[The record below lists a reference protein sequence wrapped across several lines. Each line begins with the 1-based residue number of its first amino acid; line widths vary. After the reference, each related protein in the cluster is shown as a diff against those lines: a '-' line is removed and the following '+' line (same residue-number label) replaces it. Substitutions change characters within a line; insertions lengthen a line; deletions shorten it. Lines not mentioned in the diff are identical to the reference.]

1 MKIMNKN
8 NKLRGI
14 GYMILNSFALSLIYI
29 LMKKLSVDL
38 NSSQVVFFYKFCCLI
53 IISPWV
59 FNEGVQILKTP
70 QLKLHILR
78 GFFSASGSLFF
89 MYSLQYVKVVNATA
103 LSYLEQVLWAVIA
116 ILFFK
121 EKFSWQKILAIF
133 DSFLGALEVIYHG
146 LINTS
151 FPFVDISKV
160 SIADYDKYYTFTF
173 LAVLSWTAN
182 SISVKILGK
191 TAKNK
196 TQAFYSLLFSSFF
209 AFPIA
214 FLNWEYVNIGF
225 NFPMPNGLVPFYSL
239 ELKPVYALYFIII
252 TICYVTHS
260 IAFFKAMKKASM
272 SALAPYH
279 YFKIIFVGVLGYL
292 IFGQS
297 PDNAVYF
304 GYALIISSG
313 IFLMKYEHKIDKK
326 EKNSG

>member
-1 MKIMNKN
+1 MNKN

-29 LMKKLSVDL
+29 LMKKLSIDL

-53 IISPWV
+53 IIMPWV
-59 FNEGVQILKTP
+59 LNEGIQVLKTP

-78 GFFSASGSLFF
+78 GFFSAAGSLFF

-103 LSYLEQVLWAVIA
+103 LSYLEQVLWAIIA
-116 ILFFK
+116 ILFFG
-121 EKFSWQKILAIF
+121 EKFSFSKLIAIF
-133 DSFLGALEVIYHG
+133 VSFLGALAIIYPG
-146 LINTS
+146 LINLS
-151 FPFVDISKV
+151 FPFINISKI
-160 SIADYDKYYTFTF
+160 SITDYNEYYTFTF

-182 SISVKILGK
+182 SVSVKILGR

-209 AFPIA
+209 AFPVA
-214 FLNWEYVNIGF
+214 FLSWKCVNVGF
-225 NFPMPNGLVPFYSL
+225 NLPIIPDKFIPFYSL
-239 ELKPVYALYFIII
+239 ELKPIYALYFIII

-260 IAFFKAMKKASM
+260 VAFFKAMKKANM

-279 YFKIIFVGVLGYL
+279 YLKIIFVGIMGYL

-297 PDNAVYF
+297 PDNTVYY
-304 GYALIISSG
+304 GYIMIIGSG
-313 IFLMKYEHKIDKK
+313 IFLVRHEHKINNM
-326 EKNSG
+326 EKMGS